1 MRKPNLHVTIA
12 GTDGCEILPELD
24 HRPTDMTIVK
34 KRYSAFFG
42 TDLEAPLKRVC
53 PDLLIVA
60 GINTH
65 ASAPRSLTLTSA
77 IMKWWSQW
85 SVLRRMMKRI
95 MK

>member
-1 MRKPNLHVTIA
+1 MTIA

-42 TDLEAPLKRVC
+42 TDLEATLKRVC
-53 PDLLIVA
+53 PDMLVVA

-65 ASAPRSLTLTSA
+65 ACISYDQRRDQWRLRGANSKTLEIFQS
-77 IMKWWSQW
+77 
-85 SVLRRMMKRI
+85 
-95 MK
+95 